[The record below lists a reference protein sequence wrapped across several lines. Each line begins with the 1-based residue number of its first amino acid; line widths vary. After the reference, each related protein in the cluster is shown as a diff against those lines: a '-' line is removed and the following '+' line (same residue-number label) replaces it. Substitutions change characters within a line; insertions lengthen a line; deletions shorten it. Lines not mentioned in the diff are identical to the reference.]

1 MLPQTNMFRENRP
14 FERKLVFQ
22 PLLFNGFREGSW
34 KILRSM
40 FSVIFDGHPE
50 FLRVKNHHEIE
61 LINTTTPKIHIA
73 PRKIMVGS
81 WKSAFLLG
89 WSLFRGY
96 ITYMLNLRGVQS
108 NPAESTK
115 SPEAR

>member
-34 KILRSM
+34 KILRLM

-61 LINTTTPKIHIA
+61 LINTTTPKINIA
-73 PRKIMVGS
+73 PEKSWLEVGKVLS
-81 WKSAFLLG
+81 FWDGPFSEATSA
-89 WSLFRGY
+89 
-96 ITYMLNLRGVQS
+96 TC
-108 NPAESTK
+108 
-115 SPEAR
+115 